1 MQQQPR
7 ERVKRPQ
14 LPFVQEEEEILD
26 QDEMNEYLTQNIIKL
41 ELAKLR
47 GKKADLTKDLS
58 QDDLNEWLAMKTMKL
73 EAEVVGDTPP
83 RAIARQFVPQPKKDL
98 KGKEIKKNLY
108 EDVYGDPELEEPTK
122 AKGKSKAKPIIIFL
136 IIIIV
141 AWALIQLG
149 LYLFAGYSLPGQ

>member
-7 ERVKRPQ
+7 ERVKRPP
-14 LPFVQEEEEILD
+14 LPFVQQEEEVLD

-47 GKKADLTKDLS
+47 GRKADLSKDLS

-73 EAEVVGDTPP
+73 ESEVVGDTPP
-83 RAIARQFVPQPKKDL
+83 RAVARQVAPQPKRDI

-108 EDVYGDPELEEPTK
+108 EDVYGDPELEPEKPKKT
-122 AKGKSKAKPIIIFL
+122 SKAKAIIVFLL
-136 IIIIV
+136 IIVVAIVLIIV
-141 AWALIQLG
+141 GLQLAGWAVT
-149 LYLFAGYSLPGQ
+149 LPGQ